1 MTERTKTRDM
11 IENIGLKPKTP
22 FRPMFYTFFS
32 VLNAFLLI
40 KPGTE
45 DSIAHIKKKTNQQSI
60 LVVVSQYM
68 VLLNAAYCEL
78 L

>member
-22 FRPMFYTFFS
+22 FRRMFYIFFS

-40 KPGTE
+40 KPETE
-45 DSIAHIKKKTNQQSI
+45 DSIAHIKKKNQQSI

>member
-22 FRPMFYTFFS
+22 FRRMFYIFFS

-40 KPGTE
+40 KPETE
-45 DSIAHIKKKTNQQSI
+45 DSIAHIKKKPTKHFGCGLSVYGI
-60 LVVVSQYM
+60 AKCC
-68 VLLNAAYCEL
+68 LL
-78 L
+78 

>member
-22 FRPMFYTFFS
+22 FRHMFYIFFS

-45 DSIAHIKKKTNQQSI
+45 DSIAHIKKKNQQSI

>member
-1 MTERTKTRDM
+1 MTERTKIRDM
-11 IENIGLKPKTP
+11 IENIGLKLKTP
-22 FRPMFYTFFS
+22 FRCMFYIFFS

-45 DSIAHIKKKTNQQSI
+45 DSIAHIKKKNQQNI